1 MFAQKNHSLTDGI
14 SQMTNQK
21 LLLNWYSKLTPSK
34 MDQRHVK
41 GHENENGK
49 TENGQKL
56 RTFLLEVTFT
66 F

>member
-1 MFAQKNHSLTDGI
+1 
-14 SQMTNQK
+14 MTNQNASM
-21 LLLNWYSKLTPSK
+21 NWYSKLTPSK